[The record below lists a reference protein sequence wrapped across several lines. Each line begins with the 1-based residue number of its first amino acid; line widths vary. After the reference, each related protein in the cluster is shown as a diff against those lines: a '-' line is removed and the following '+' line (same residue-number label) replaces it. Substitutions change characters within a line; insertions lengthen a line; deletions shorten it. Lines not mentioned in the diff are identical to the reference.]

1 MKNFKA
7 ALTELSVKFK
17 ALLSTTGQL
26 YRSHTHAAGPGFRD
40 TGMRAKTF
48 LVYIPEQ
55 MDHGY

>member
-1 MKNFKA
+1 MGTA
-7 ALTELSVKFK
+7 QHLSRRGPGEQGPV
-17 ALLSTTGQL
+17 QL